1 MVPNPTIKIRKRKR
15 GLTVYTKVLNYSRAQ
30 RLLICFETSE
40 ASTLHVTG
48 HLMLKKAETMHP
60 KQTNQINKIQKLL

>member
-1 MVPNPTIKIRKRKR
+1 MVPNPTIKIRKRER
-15 GLTVYTKVLNYSRAQ
+15 GLIVYTKVLNYSRAQ

-40 ASTLHVTG
+40 VSTLHVTG

-60 KQTNQINKIQKLL
+60 KKTNQINKIKNLL

>member
-1 MVPNPTIKIRKRKR
+1 MVPNPTIKIRKRER
-15 GLTVYTKVLNYSRAQ
+15 GLIVCTKVLNYSRAQ

-40 ASTLHVTG
+40 VSTLHVTG

-60 KQTNQINKIQKLL
+60 KKTN

>member
-1 MVPNPTIKIRKRKR
+1 MVPNPTIKIRKRER
-15 GLTVYTKVLNYSRAQ
+15 GLTVYIKVLNYSRAQ

-48 HLMLKKAETMHP
+48 HLMLKNAKNYAP
-60 KQTNQINKIQKLL
+60 KENKSDQ

>member
-1 MVPNPTIKIRKRKR
+1 MVPNPTIKIRKRER

-40 ASTLHVTG
+40 VSTLHVTG
-48 HLMLKKAETMHP
+48 HLILKKAETMHP
-60 KQTNQINKIQKLL
+60 KKSWAYQLFQ

>member
-1 MVPNPTIKIRKRKR
+1 MIPNPTIKIRKKER

-48 HLMLKKAETMHP
+48 HLMLKNAKTMHP